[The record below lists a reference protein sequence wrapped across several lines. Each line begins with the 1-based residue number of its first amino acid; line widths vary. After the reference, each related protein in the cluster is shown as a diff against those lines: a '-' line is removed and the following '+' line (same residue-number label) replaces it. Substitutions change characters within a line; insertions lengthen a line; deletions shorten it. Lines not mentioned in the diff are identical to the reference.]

1 MADNNHSRRLFFGCF
16 IGLVATAFG
25 FAVRQSVMPDW
36 AAQFNLTEE
45 QKGIL
50 GGVGL
55 YPFAISIILLS
66 LVVDRIGY
74 GRTMAFAFIGHIVSA
89 LMTIFAPYVTFAEPF
104 QVLYIATFIYALSNG
119 AVEAVINPVV
129 ATIHRDNKT
138 HWLNILHAGWPGGLV
153 LGGLLSIL
161 VVVVGTEYGDALPGK
176 LWQWQMGVLLLPILA
191 YGFLLFGQRFPE
203 QERVQA
209 GVSYR
214 TMLEEFGWGGAYIV
228 SLLCIM
234 GISQMLTVFGLAPIP
249 PSMALL
255 YGLIPAAAFSSEIR
269 SFGRPMFVFL
279 TLVMFLLAT
288 TELGVDGW
296 MPDIMGSVLKDPETG
311 KPDTIKGTAFL
322 VYTSAI
328 MFGLRFFAGPIVHRI
343 SPLGLLAACAALASV
358 GLFWLGSAGTAL
370 TSLIAAAT
378 IYGVGKTFFWPT
390 TLGVVSEQYPR
401 GGALLLNA
409 ISGVGMIAIG
419 TIGGPA
425 IGTLQDRDFTEAVA
439 QELPEVHEEL
449 SFPAQ
454 GLFFDYT
461 AIDQT
466 KFADL
471 SEADQKLL
479 ADLQPQTKQ
488 QALRKIAVL
497 PLIMCGCYLIL
508 IAYFR
513 SRGGYQA
520 QVLTGHAAQDEKF
533 TGGTMGPGEG

>member
-1 MADNNHSRRLFFGCF
+1 MADTNHSRRLFLGCF

-25 FAVRQSVMPDW
+25 FAVRQSVMTDW
-36 AAQFNLTEE
+36 ATQFHLTEE

-74 GRTMAFAFIGHIVSA
+74 GTTMAFAFAGHVASA
-89 LMTIFAPYVTFAEPF
+89 LLTIFAPYVKFAEPF

-153 LGGLLSIL
+153 LGGLLSML
-161 VVVVGTEYGDALPGK
+161 VVVIGKNYGSSLPGQ

-191 YGFLLFGQRFPE
+191 YGALLFGQRFPQ
-203 QERVQA
+203 QERVEA

-228 SLLCIM
+228 SLLVIM
-234 GISQMLTVFGLAPIP
+234 GISQMLTVFGFAPIP
-249 PSMALL
+249 PGMALL
-255 YGLIPAAAFSSEIR
+255 YGLIPAAAFDSEIR

-279 TLVMFLLAT
+279 MLVMFLLAT

-296 MPDIMGSVLKDPETG
+296 IPDIMGNVLKDAETG

-328 MFGLRFFAGPIVHRI
+328 MFVLRFFAGPIVHRI
-343 SPLGLLAACAALASV
+343 SPLGLLAACSAIAAA
-358 GLFWLGSAGTAL
+358 GLVWLGSAGTAL
-370 TSLIAAAT
+370 VSLIAAAT
-378 IYGVGKTFFWPT
+378 LYGIGKTFFWPT

-425 IGTLQDRDFTEAVA
+425 IGTLQDRDFTAVV
-439 QELPEVHEEL
+439 ETEMPEVYEDL
-449 SFPAQ
+449 RFPAQ
-454 GLFFDYT
+454 GLFFDYE
-461 AIDQT
+461 AID
-466 KFADL
+466 KAGFADL
-471 SEADQKLL
+471 SEDDQAQL
-479 ADLQPQTKQ
+479 AELQSQTKQ
-488 QALRKIAVL
+488 EALRKIALL
-497 PLIMCGCYLIL
+497 PAIMCVCYLAL

-520 QVLTGHAAQDEKF
+520 QVLVGHAAEDEKF
-533 TGGTMGPGEG
+533 TGGTLGPGEG

>member
-1 MADNNHSRRLFFGCF
+1 
-16 IGLVATAFG
+16 
-25 FAVRQSVMPDW
+25 
-36 AAQFNLTEE
+36 
-45 QKGIL
+45 
-50 GGVGL
+50 
-55 YPFAISIILLS
+55 
-66 LVVDRIGY
+66 
-74 GRTMAFAFIGHIVSA
+74 
-89 LMTIFAPYVTFAEPF
+89 
-104 QVLYIATFIYALSNG
+104 
-119 AVEAVINPVV
+119 
-129 ATIHRDNKT
+129 
-138 HWLNILHAGWPGGLV
+138 
-153 LGGLLSIL
+153 
-161 VVVVGTEYGDALPGK
+161 
-176 LWQWQMGVLLLPILA
+176 
-191 YGFLLFGQRFPE
+191 
-203 QERVQA
+203 
-209 GVSYR
+209 
-214 TMLEEFGWGGAYIV
+214 
-228 SLLCIM
+228 
-234 GISQMLTVFGLAPIP
+234 VFGLAPIP

-296 MPDIMGSVLKDPETG
+296 MPDIMGSVLKDPDTG

-466 KFADL
+466 KFAEL

-488 QALRKIAVL
+488 HALRKIAVL